1 MVITTYLTALDLR
14 YYAQT
19 IGCAIGD
26 LGYKVANDFYYGK
39 KCAASNL
46 RRLKLANG
54 YLRIIERYE
63 SIADDHTSTI
73 NCLTEE
79 QIQGIILPAVQIVT
93 GVALPPPGLITTE
106 EPVPTTLGDT
116 RITETSDMRITES
129 GDPRIV
135 E

>member
-1 MVITTYLTALDLR
+1 MVIVTYLTALDLR

-26 LGYKVANDFYYGK
+26 LGYKTANDFYYGK
-39 KCAASNL
+39 KCAAANL

-63 SIADDHTSTI
+63 SIADDHTSTV

-79 QIQGIILPAVQIVT
+79 QMQGIILPAVQIVIGT
-93 GVALPPPGLITTE
+93 PLPLPGLITTID
-106 EPVPTTLGDT
+106 PVPTTLGNT
-116 RITETSDMRITES
+116 RITDDLEIRYTDS
-129 GDPRIV
+129 GEPRIYT
-135 E
+135 